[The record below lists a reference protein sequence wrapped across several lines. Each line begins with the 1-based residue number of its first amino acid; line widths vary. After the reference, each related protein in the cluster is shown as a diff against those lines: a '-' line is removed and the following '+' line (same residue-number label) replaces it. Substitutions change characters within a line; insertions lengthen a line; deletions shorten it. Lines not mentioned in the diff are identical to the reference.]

1 MYRISLGLVGLFL
14 AVLFA
19 ARGLDI
25 IPDPEAAALQKR
37 VAVCEALAV
46 ECSLAAQQGDGSLA
60 STEAYV
66 RAIASRHPEMRSV
79 AVRDNIGVLAVDTGG
94 HETHWAGFAADQ
106 STPTHMAVGI
116 ARNDHPWGR
125 VEVCWDPIP
134 LTGRWHY
141 IGGPMFPLFTFCALA
156 GFVLSFLYLRAV
168 FRQVNMA
175 EAKVVPDRVKTT
187 LNTLVE
193 GVLVLDRHQR
203 IVLAN
208 TEFARAV
215 GVDAD
220 QLRGKKVADLPWL
233 AAATEALPVEYPWAK
248 AVREAAPQ
256 MGMILRL
263 RSNDRKRV
271 VSVNSSPILGDDGS
285 CRGALATFDDLTEVQ
300 SRNAKLRRLNRR
312 IRRSREKIRA
322 QKVELQKAKEVAEAA
337 SRAKGEFLA
346 NVSHEIRTPMNAIIG
361 MTDLVLDG
369 RLGDEHRECLQIVS
383 TSAGALLAVINDL
396 LDVSKIEA
404 GKFDLDPIEFDL
416 RDTIDDTLQTLALR
430 AHTKGLELV
439 ADVRPGLPTGLVGD
453 PVRVRQVLVNLIGN
467 AIKFTHAGQV
477 VVRVTEEERTDDGAV
492 LHFAVSDTGIGVPTD
507 KLRAI
512 FEPFVQADGSTT
524 RKYGGTGLGLT
535 ISTHL
540 VDLMGG
546 TIWAESREGLGSTF
560 HFTARF
566 GRTSPTPTGTEPDLA
581 LTGQRVLVA
590 DRNPTTRRVTGELLA
605 SLSFRPTLVEGAA
618 TALVE
623 LERLIAEGEAPPL
636 VLADA
641 AGPDA
646 DGFTLA
652 EWVRERPGLARSLV
666 LMLSSANLQWAI
678 ERCRALGAGHVRK
691 PVRRADLAQALR
703 QTTSE
708 PLSPSKAV
716 HLPFTVAPEPARR
729 RLRVLVVEDN
739 PFNQRVAVMKLER
752 KGHTVSVAACG
763 SDALAA
769 LDTEWFDVMLSDI
782 QMPDM
787 DGFELAAHVRK
798 REAGAGRRLPV
809 IAMTAHAMKGDRER
823 CLEAGMDGYVAK
835 PIQDAAL
842 WAEIDR
848 LVPADAGEVA
858 PTAPAEVVGETL
870 DADAVLTR
878 MGGDR
883 EAIRQLIEVFRQDC
897 SPLLADIAEAV
908 RTGDAKMLK
917 VAAHTLKGMV
927 AFFAAERATAAALA
941 LEQLGEAGD
950 LTGAAAAMD
959 VLTREVVELEPALR
973 SLAGSPGSR
982 F

>member
-46 ECSLAAQQGDGSLA
+46 ECSLAAQQGEGSLA
-60 STEAYV
+60 VTDAYV
-66 RAIASRHPEMRSV
+66 KAIAGRHPEIRSA
-79 AVRDNIGVLAVDTGG
+79 AVRDNAGHLIVDTGG
-94 HETHWAGFAADQ
+94 HDAHWAGFAGDH
-106 STPTHMAVGI
+106 STPTHMTVGV

-125 VEVCWDPIP
+125 VEVCWEPIP

-141 IGGPMFPLFTFCALA
+141 IGGPMFPLFTFCALV
-156 GFVLSFLYLRAV
+156 GFVLSALYLRAV
-168 FRQVNMA
+168 FRHVNMA

-193 GVLVLDRHQR
+193 GVLVLDRQQR

-215 GVDAD
+215 GVAAD
-220 QLRGKKVADLPWL
+220 QLQGKKVADLPWL
-233 AAATEALPVEYPWAK
+233 AAATEALPDDYPWAK
-248 AVREAAPQ
+248 AVRDAAPQ
-256 MGMILRL
+256 TGTILRL

-271 VSVNSSPILGDDGS
+271 VSVNSSPIVGDDGS

-312 IRRSREKIRA
+312 IRRSREKIRS
-322 QKVELQKAKEVAEAA
+322 QKVELQKAKEAAEAA
-337 SRAKGEFLA
+337 SKAKGEFLA

-369 RLGDEHRECLQIVS
+369 RLSDEHRECLQIVS
-383 TSAGALLAVINDL
+383 TSANSLLAVINDL
-396 LDVSKIEA
+396 LDLSKIEA
-404 GKFDLDPIEFDL
+404 GKFDLDPVEFDL
-416 RDTIDDTLQTLALR
+416 RETIDDTLQTLALR

-477 VVRVTEEERTDDGAV
+477 VVRVTEEERADDAAV

-540 VDLMGG
+540 VELMGG

-566 GRTSPTPTGTEPDLA
+566 GRTDRTPTGTEPDLA
-581 LTGQRVLVA
+581 LTGQRVVVA
-590 DRNPTTRRVTGELLA
+590 DSNPTTRRVVGELLA
-605 SLSFRPTLVEGAA
+605 SLSFRPVLVDGAA
-618 TALVE
+618 AALAE
-623 LERLIAEGEAPPL
+623 LERLCAEGEAPPL

-646 DGFTLA
+646 DGFHLA
-652 EWVRERPGLARSLV
+652 GWVRERPNRVRALV
-666 LMLSSANLQWAI
+666 LMLSSANLQWAM
-678 ERCRALGAGHVRK
+678 ERCKALGATHVRK
-691 PVRRADLAQALR
+691 PVRPSDLAEALR
-703 QTTSE
+703 QATGPE
-708 PLSPSKAV
+708 PLTPSKIAQ
-716 HLPFTVAPEPARR
+716 LPQPVEEEPAGR

-752 KGHTVSVAACG
+752 KGHTAKVAGCG
-763 SDALAA
+763 ADALAA

-787 DGFELAAHVRK
+787 DGFELAAEVRK

-842 WAEIDR
+842 WAEIDL
-848 LVPADAGEVA
+848 LVPADAGEGEG
-858 PTAPAEVVGETL
+858 PSGPALNPE
-870 DADAVLTR
+870 DVLAR

-883 EAIRQLIEVFRQDC
+883 DAVRQLVEVFRQDC
-897 SPLLADIAEAV
+897 TPLLADMAEAV
-908 RTGDAKMLK
+908 RTGDARKLKM
-917 VAAHTLKGMV
+917 AAHTLKGMV
-927 AFFAAERATAAALA
+927 AFFAADRATAAALA

-950 LTGAAAAMD
+950 LTGAAAAVD
-959 VLTREVVELEPALR
+959 VLTREVSDMEPALR
-973 SLAGSPGSR
+973 SLAGSPGSW